1 MEIQL
6 YILRELVEEAQDAET
21 FIEQY
26 NDQIAELEYDI
37 PDTKEMEVIQEKE
50 LTRLQTIVDHWIERR
65 KNAVNQLDNF
75 NLSVDEADD
84 LLINAMDTRLEDEV
98 IEAGLVCGIPVTA
111 VEEAYVGHYMSDE
124 EFAME
129 TAESM
134 GLLDG
139 DSTWPH
145 DCIDWERAARELM
158 YDYVE
163 EGGYYFRLSYRDRI
177 ICFLDNA

>member
-1 MEIQL
+1 MEIEL
-6 YILRELVEEAQDAET
+6 YRVRELLDEAQDAET

-26 NDQIAELEYDI
+26 NDEISDIEYDL

-50 LTRLQTIVDHWIERR
+50 LTRLQTLVDDWIERR
-65 KNAVNQLDNF
+65 KAAVKELDSHY

-98 IEAGLVCGIPVTA
+98 IEAGLACGIPVTA
-111 VEEAYVGHYMSDE
+111 CEQAYQGHYGSDE

-129 TAESM
+129 VADSM
-134 GLLDG
+134 GLTDREL
-139 DSTWPH
+139 SWPH

-163 EGGYYFRLSYRDRI
+163 HGGYYFRLS
-177 ICFLDNA
+177 